1 MSSHGVPRTERD
13 RSPDQLK
20 KDCEKIDK
28 YRALDSQLR
37 AQTSKSQFDLATLEL
52 TTKLLRINPEYYT
65 VWNTRRRCLMSGLL
79 MKQSRKSPQ
88 PGASEYPKNSKEPI
102 CSSRSLRP
110 TDSSGA
116 EPKQHRPT
124 ASQHTTA
131 PGRNKERGAE
141 EGTNQSSK
149 IIGDELIFTL
159 PLLIALPKCY
169 WIWNYRMWTLEQA
182 TLLLPVE
189 SVKSIW
195 QGELGLVSKM
205 LSRDQRNYHAWAY
218 RRYVVSHLESSELD
232 GQSMVESEF
241 AYTTKMVNLNLSNF
255 SAWHNR
261 AQLIPRLLVERN
273 ANDSLRRA
281 FLDEEFSMI
290 DRGLNVGPEDQSLWY
305 YHQYLIF
312 NVAEQPA
319 NLAIVPE
326 MVVDDRVKLI
336 SRQVDFI
343 KDLLEDYHDVK
354 WIFEMLLEY
363 TLLTYKLRNE
373 PLGVEQSKEL
383 VGWVASIKR
392 LDPQRFNR
400 WQELAKKLKIPN

>member
-1 MSSHGVPRTERD
+1 
-13 RSPDQLK
+13 
-20 KDCEKIDK
+20 
-28 YRALDSQLR
+28 
-37 AQTSKSQFDLATLEL
+37 
-52 TTKLLRINPEYYT
+52 
-65 VWNTRRRCLMSGLL
+65 
-79 MKQSRKSPQ
+79 
-88 PGASEYPKNSKEPI
+88 
-102 CSSRSLRP
+102 
-110 TDSSGA
+110 
-116 EPKQHRPT
+116 
-124 ASQHTTA
+124 
-131 PGRNKERGAE
+131 
-141 EGTNQSSK
+141 
-149 IIGDELIFTL
+149 
-159 PLLIALPKCY
+159 
-169 WIWNYRMWTLEQA
+169 
-182 TLLLPVE
+182 
-189 SVKSIW
+189 
-195 QGELGLVSKM
+195 M

-232 GQSMVESEF
+232 GQ
-241 AYTTKMVNLNLSNF
+241 K
-255 SAWHNR
+255 
-261 AQLIPRLLVERN
+261 
-273 ANDSLRRA
+273 
-281 FLDEEFSMI
+281 FSMI

-400 WQELAKKLKIPN
+400 WQELAKKLKIPD